1 MGELDIPR
9 QIPDLSVLPT
19 LHTPLLKAF
28 RAPVRGAFQALW
40 RVEIHHPERIPQGR
54 AILAF
59 NHVGILDGPLAVA
72 VSRDSQA
79 MAKMELWR
87 SKPLATVLDGIGQI
101 PIDRWHPDPRA
112 IRRCVQ
118 VLQADRKLV
127 IFPESHRGR
136 GDFTHFKRGTAY
148 LAMVTGAPVVPVA
161 LVGSAVGGT
170 GLRSLPR
177 PRQTVHVVYSEP
189 VAVPA
194 QEWPRRAGEV
204 ADLTERLRTICA
216 QHVQQAQREV
226 GLELP

>member
-1 MGELDIPR
+1 MGELEIR
-9 QIPDLSVLPT
+9 GQIPDLSVLPP
-19 LHTPLLKAF
+19 LHTPLLDAF
-28 RAPVRGAFQALW
+28 RAPVRGFFHALW
-40 RVEIHHPERIPQGR
+40 QVQLHHPSRVPDGR

-72 VSRDSQA
+72 VSPDSQA

-87 SKPLATVLDGIGQI
+87 NKYLGAVLDGIGQI
-101 PIDRWHPDPRA
+101 PVDRWNPDPRA

-127 IFPESHRGR
+127 IFPESHRGK
-136 GDFTHFKRGTAY
+136 GDFANFKRGAAY

-161 LVGSAVGGT
+161 LIGSAVGGT
-170 GLRSLPR
+170 GLRSLPK
-177 PRQTVHVVYSEP
+177 PRKPVHVVYGSSVD
-189 VAVPA
+189 VAA
-194 QEWPRRAGEV
+194 QEWPRTAGEV
-204 ADLTERLRTICA
+204 ADLTERLREICA

>member
-1 MGELDIPR
+1 MGELDIPG
-9 QIPDLSVLPT
+9 QVPDLSVLPP
-19 LHTPLLKAF
+19 LHTPLLKSF
-28 RAPVRGAFQALW
+28 RAPVRACFQALW
-40 RVEIHHPERIPQGR
+40 RVQLHHADRIPDGR

-72 VSRDSQA
+72 VSPDSQA

-87 SKPLATVLDGIGQI
+87 SKPLAAVLDGIGQI
-101 PIDRWHPDPRA
+101 PIDRWNPDPRA

-118 VLQADRKLV
+118 VLEAERKLV
-127 IFPESHRGR
+127 IFPESHRGA
-136 GDFTHFKRGTAY
+136 GDFANFKRGAAY

-161 LVGSAVGGT
+161 LIGSAVGGT

-177 PRQTVHVVYSEP
+177 PRQAVHVVYSEP

-204 ADLTERLRTICA
+204 ADLTERLRQLCA